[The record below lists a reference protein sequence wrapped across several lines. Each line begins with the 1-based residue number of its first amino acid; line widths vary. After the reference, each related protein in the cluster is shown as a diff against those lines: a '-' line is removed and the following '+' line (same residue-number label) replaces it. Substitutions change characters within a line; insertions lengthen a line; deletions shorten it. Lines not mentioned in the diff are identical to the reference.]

1 MKILSPTD
9 GRCAQEE
16 KYAFARGHDSRVV
29 LLLSTSQNVL
39 WDDVDISFD
48 SKIGIFYLRLN
59 DWHGYGYCCALM
71 LTTCRLGTA
80 IGDISSALAGVAA
93 VRPSWGPRGLAS

>member
-1 MKILSPTD
+1 MGGD
-9 GRCAQEE
+9 R
-16 KYAFARGHDSRVV
+16 DV
-29 LLLSTSQNVL
+29 
-39 WDDVDISFD
+39 DVDISFD
-48 SKIGIFYLRLN
+48 SKIGIFYLGLN

-71 LTTCRLGTA
+71 LTTCRIGTA